1 MYLLQRLAFMVLV
14 VWLAATLAFFMLRV
28 LPGDAIQAQLARGG
42 VSATVIEA
50 RRAEQGLTD
59 PVVIQYGR
67 FLTQALQGNLG
78 YSLLTRE
85 PVTQMLLRDLYPT
98 FELALSALVVASGL
112 GLLLGVAGALDLCWG
127 VSSVARLL
135 TSLSLSTPVYWT
147 GTLAIYLFTVVLG
160 LLPSAGAGRLSQLI
174 LPVAILGF
182 HVAGAIARM
191 IQVSVRQAMN
201 ADFVRTA
208 RGKGLPET
216 QVIARHA
223 LRVGLLPAISVTA
236 LQAGFLLSGTVIVE
250 TLFVRPGIGRL
261 LLNSTIQQ
269 DYPVVQ
275 GVVLLS
281 ALVYVIVNTLA
292 DALTSVFDPRVA
304 IQ

>member
-1 MYLLQRLAFMVLV
+1 MYLVQRLAFMALV

-42 VSATVIEA
+42 VSAVVIEG

-67 FLTQALQGNLG
+67 FLTQALRGNLG

-85 PVTQMLLRDLYPT
+85 PVTQMLLRDLRPT
-98 FELALSALVVASGL
+98 MELALGALIVAIGL
-112 GLLLGVAGALDLCWG
+112 GLLLGVVGALDLRWG
-127 VSSVARLL
+127 VSSAARLF

-160 LLPSAGAGRLSQLI
+160 LLPSAGAGRLSQLV

-182 HVAGAIARM
+182 HAAGAIARM
-191 IQVSVRQAMN
+191 IQASVRQALN

-208 RGKGLPET
+208 RGKGLSEA
-216 QVIARHA
+216 QVIVRHA

-236 LQAGFLLSGTVIVE
+236 LQAGFLFSGTVIVE

-261 LLNSTIQQ
+261 LLDSTIQQ

-281 ALVYVIVNTLA
+281 ALVYAVMNTLA
-292 DALTSVFDPRVA
+292 DVLTTVFDPRVA
-304 IQ
+304 VQ